1 ALAAGIAAAQQ
12 PYTTWRSYG
21 GGAHSSQYSALKQID
36 KSNVNQLEVAWTF
49 PVGERGYTF
58 NPVVVDR
65 TMYVAARDNEI
76 VALDATSG
84 KELWSHKNE
93 GPVSARGMN
102 YWQNA
107 NGSDRRLLYLAAGYL
122 TAIDAGRRHGVG
134 RADRQAALDLPQ
146 RSASRRI
153 RLRHL
158 AEGRVQDRGRRAQ
171 LER

>member
-1 ALAAGIAAAQQ
+1 MRNARTAPTLFAIGLVAVLANGTAVAQQ

-58 NPVVVDR
+58 NPVVIDR

-76 VALDATSG
+76 VALDAATG
-84 KELWSHKNE
+84 KELWSHRNE

-107 NGSDRRLLYLAAGYL
+107 VGSDRRLLYLAAGYL
-122 TAIDAGRRHGVG
+122 TRPRARASTASAIT
-134 RADRQAALDLPQ
+134 AASICVT
-146 RSASRRI
+146 R
-153 RLRHL
+153 
-158 AEGRVQDRGRRAQ
+158 
-171 LER
+171 